1 MTFDFDV
8 ASYTP
13 YRIIDLSSY
22 HNTLLVQF
30 KQILYQTCTFL
41 KEVDFIFE
49 RLKRIKSRKSAEN
62 PALLV
67 FSIMESGI
75 LAAEEEKS

>member
-13 YRIIDLSSY
+13 YRIIDLSYY
-22 HNTLLVQF
+22 HNTFFVQF
-30 KQILYQTCTFL
+30 KQILYQTCTFS

-49 RLKRIKSRKSAEN
+49 RRKRIKSRKSAEN

-75 LAAEEEKS
+75 LAAAEKS